1 MDRPHR
7 FDRGRRWLRLA
18 FIAVYPTL
26 PFWDSRALVHF
37 ASLIRQHGLA
47 AEGWYWA
54 QFNSGLPM
62 ILAALFRFAPG
73 DPIPVARTATAV
85 ATGLVGVIP
94 FVLWR
99 PALAFRWRLLA
110 GALLALWPGQIFF
123 SGVVAQDN
131 WVLLPV
137 IGLAS
142 LAARRLLEQG
152 RGHPVAGGLLY
163 AAAIAI
169 RQEMMIVLLPVVLA
183 ASVDWNEARRFRR
196 DLSRLGIIV
205 FLCLLALGTQRFL
218 ATGRA
223 SLTTE
228 HGALGLFGSFMPG
241 ASEPGWIDARAYA
254 TAVDPQAP
262 PALFGNQRTLLRMT
276 WEEVKRRPGF
286 HFARIA
292 AWFPRLALNSD
303 ADNLL
308 WSVGAPQSQA
318 DGRQADA
325 QAFQRRW
332 APRLR
337 WELGIIQGLFVI
349 TVLIGLQRRN
359 AAILILS
366 SAVLLKFMVHM
377 VVSPL
382 GRLLVPA
389 VALELLTIP
398 LGVRALASG
407 SLRIRV
413 AAIAGTA
420 ATCLLLVLGVPSLA
434 DFVVRHDS
442 PVLQGIR
449 RFNLRVDDEG
459 VAQCELGPGSAHGH
473 RATLGEFANGTG
485 GARSGGCRAD
495 RLRDPCPGPRRNAG
509 PQCPGSLRAR
519 GHGRSTNGADPG
531 GRARS
536 LTTPDDRRRRAGQ
549 AEHRQQGSR
558 RPTSLGG
565 LDRDPRQLRQ
575 GCRNPRPRCLATL
588 RIRSNGGRQPAR
600 NDLAA
605 PTGIEPVLR
614 P

>member
-1 MDRPHR
+1 
-7 FDRGRRWLRLA
+7 
-18 FIAVYPTL
+18 
-26 PFWDSRALVHF
+26 
-37 ASLIRQHGLA
+37 
-47 AEGWYWA
+47 
-54 QFNSGLPM
+54 
-62 ILAALFRFAPG
+62 
-73 DPIPVARTATAV
+73 
-85 ATGLVGVIP
+85 
-94 FVLWR
+94 
-99 PALAFRWRLLA
+99 
-110 GALLALWPGQIFF
+110 
-123 SGVVAQDN
+123 
-131 WVLLPV
+131 V

-142 LAARRLLEQG
+142 LAARRLQEQG
-152 RGHPVAGGLLY
+152 RGHPLAGGLLY

-183 ASVDWNEARRFRR
+183 ASVDWNDARRFRR
-196 DLSRLGIIV
+196 DLSRLGIVV

-262 PALFGNQRTLLRMT
+262 GALFGNQRTLLRMT

-286 HFARIA
+286 HFVRIA
-292 AWFPRLALNSD
+292 AWLPRLALNSD

-318 DGRQADA
+318 DDRQANA

-337 WELGIIQGLFVI
+337 WELGIIQGLFVV

-366 SAVLLKFMVHM
+366 SAVVLKFMVHM

-407 SLRIRV
+407 SLRIRL

-449 RFNLRVDDEG
+449 RFNLRVHDEG
-459 VAQCELGPGSAHGH
+459 VAQCELGQGVLTGIGPHWASLRTAREEPVPGDFAQTVCAVPALNRGE
-473 RATLGEFANGTG
+473 TLVLNAQDPYVPGGTG
-485 GARSGGCRAD
+485 APRTERILVDGREVFRRQMTGDGAPARQNIGSKDPVGQPASVVSIEILASSGKAVGTRG
-495 RLRDPCPGPRRNAG
+495 RDA
-509 PQCPGSLRAR
+509 SLRFEFT
-519 GHGRSTNGADPG
+519 RSASPS
-531 GRARS
+531 A
-536 LTTPDDRRRRAGQ
+536 
-549 AEHRQQGSR
+549 
-558 RPTSLGG
+558 
-565 LDRDPRQLRQ
+565 
-575 GCRNPRPRCLATL
+575 PRP
-588 RIRSNGGRQPAR
+588 SP
-600 NDLAA
+600 
-605 PTGIEPVLR
+605 
-614 P
+614 